1 MRGVSDPLD
10 LSVGLEQILRQE
22 PGQAAVR
29 LPETTIELFPAD
41 EQPIVHLEKLLR
53 ANSIESG
60 ILQALKPAL
69 PNKEI
74 FSPSRFNALLD
85 EAASS
90 LQGLPAA
97 DSDPDLRE
105 ALALLQADR
114 ENKDLLN
121 LYRSLLHK
129 G

>member
-1 MRGVSDPLD
+1 MRAISDPLD
-10 LSVGLEQILRQE
+10 LSVGLEQVLRQE
-22 PGQAAVR
+22 QAAVR
-29 LPETTIELFPAD
+29 LPETTLELFPAD
-41 EQPIVHLEKLLR
+41 EQPTVHLEKLLR

-60 ILQALKPAL
+60 ILQALKPNL

-74 FSPSRFNALLD
+74 FSPSRFNVLLD

-90 LQGLPAA
+90 LKDILAA
-97 DSDPDLRE
+97 GSDPDLRE
-105 ALALLQADR
+105 ALDLLQADR